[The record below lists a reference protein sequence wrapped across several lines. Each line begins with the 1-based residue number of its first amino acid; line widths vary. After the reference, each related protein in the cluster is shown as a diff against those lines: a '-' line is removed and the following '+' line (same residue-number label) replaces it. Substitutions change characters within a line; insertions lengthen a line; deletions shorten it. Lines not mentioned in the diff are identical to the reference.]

1 MAGGYSPVC
10 FRANS
15 DSFVPRLH
23 YATPPPALS
32 WALASL
38 FSKWAFDVFISS
50 VLLVHLQGET
60 KLLDPSGP
68 FLKVTRSAKA
78 SPEQLCPP

>member
-10 FRANS
+10 FRANI

-23 YATPPPALS
+23 YATRPALS

-60 KLLDPSGP
+60 KLLDLSGP

-78 SPEQLCPP
+78 FPEQLCPP